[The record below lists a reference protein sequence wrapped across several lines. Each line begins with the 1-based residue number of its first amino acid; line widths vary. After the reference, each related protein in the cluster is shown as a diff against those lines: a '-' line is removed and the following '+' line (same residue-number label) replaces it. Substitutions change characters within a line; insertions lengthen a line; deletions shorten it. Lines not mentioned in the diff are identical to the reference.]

1 MAVLNK
7 YKKAAIDAI
16 IKEKQLQDALFKEK
30 CKENLYLF
38 NKYILKADE
47 GSGKVELSPFHRELC
62 NFVTD
67 DMHKKK
73 LILLPRGH
81 LKSTLITVGY
91 SIYRIIKNPSIRIL
105 ILNATYQMAADF
117 VRAIKKH
124 LQGNPDLI
132 RIYGNLSEGAIEW
145 SENRITLAAAKTGDA
160 GTKESTITGVGV
172 DSNLVSQHYD
182 LIIHDDVVNRDNI
195 NTREQIEKV
204 ILRYKDSLDLLEP
217 NGQMVVIGTRWDDK
231 DLYDWIMDK
240 ENNIIQSYNVMIKR
254 AYEGNMAD
262 DSFKALWPLK
272 FDQKELQARLREKG
286 PYEFSCQYMNDPVPD
301 EAATFR
307 RDWFHYYEDDDLRGK
322 LLNKFTA
329 IDPAISLSKEAD
341 FTAMITVGIDQWG
354 NLFVLDIVR
363 GKFTPTQMIQ
373 EIFKIAERW
382 HPNEI
387 AIEDVAFQKTLA
399 YSLREEMK
407 RRNRHLPLTEVKPG
421 DRTKDQRIKSLQ
433 PLYANGKVFHN
444 KLVPNTN
451 YLEYELAHFP
461 RAKNDDIID
470 AMSYTVDLLYKPR
483 QKKGYFEHRYLY

>member
-16 IKEKQLQDALFKEK
+16 VKEKQLQDAIAKEK
-30 CKENLYLF
+30 CKNNLHLF
-38 NKYILKADE
+38 NKYILNVEVGPA
-47 GSGKVELSPFHRELC
+47 KVPLAPFHKDLC

-67 DMHKKK
+67 NMHKKK

-81 LKSTLITVGY
+81 LKSTLVTVGY
-91 SIYRIIKNPSIRIL
+91 SIYRIVRDPSVRIL

-124 LQGNPDLI
+124 LQGNQDLI
-132 RIYGNLSEGAIEW
+132 RIYGNLSEGATEW
-145 SENRITLAAAKTGDA
+145 SENRITLSTAKTGDT
-160 GTKESTITGVGV
+160 GQKESTVTGVGV

-182 LIIHDDVVNRDNI
+182 VIIDDDLVNRDNI

-217 NGQMVVIGTRWDDK
+217 NGQMIVIGTRWDDK

-240 ENNIIQSYNVMIKR
+240 ENNIIQSYDVMIKK
-254 AYEGNMAD
+254 AYEGSMED
-262 DSFKALWPLK
+262 DSFNALWGDK
-272 FDQKELQARLREKG
+272 FDQKELKARLREKG

-307 RDWFHYYEDDDLRGK
+307 RDWFHYYELDDLRGK

-363 GKFTPTQMIQ
+363 GKFTPTQMIH
-373 EIFKIAERW
+373 EIFKIGERW

-387 AIEDVAFQKTLA
+387 AIEDVAFQKTLS
-399 YSLREEMK
+399 YSMREEMK
-407 RRNRHLPLTEVKPG
+407 KRNRYLPMTEVKPG

-433 PLYANGKVFHN
+433 PLYANGKIFHC
-444 KLVPNTN
+444 KDVINTN
-451 YLEYELAHFP
+451 YLEYELSHFP

-470 AMSYTVDLLYKPR
+470 AMSYTVDLLYRPR
-483 QKKGYFEHRYLY
+483 QRTEYFKNRYLY